1 MTYNDYAAAINKIF
15 ECLEKMKQAWP
26 ASDNLANI
34 EKVEEY
40 KDVVIQK
47 SMELQQ
53 KPVIPQMEEL
63 GQ

>member
-1 MTYNDYAAAINKIF
+1 MTYNDYVAAINKIF

-53 KPVIPQMEEL
+53 KPVTPQMEEL

>member
-1 MTYNDYAAAINKIF
+1 MT
-15 ECLEKMKQAWP
+15 
-26 ASDNLANI
+26 SDNLANI

-47 SMELQQ
+47 SIELQQ
-53 KPVIPQMEEL
+53 KPVTPQMEEL